1 MKHLFLAILLLLPPA
16 GAAPRQPSAPAE
28 LVVCGWDEVFML
40 RLTGDKR
47 ERIWTWRAKGRADLP
62 SEFHTLFNTTDECK
76 PFDGGS
82 TILIT
87 SSGGAA
93 AVVDRVKDRVTFYG
107 RAANAHSAD
116 LLPRGRVA
124 VAASHDRAGKGDRLI
139 LFDIA
144 KPNQELWTGE
154 LPWGHGVVWDARRR
168 LLWALADEDIRVYE
182 LQDWESAAPKLH
194 RVALIALPEAGG
206 HDFTVV
212 NDALIA
218 VSTGTR
224 CWLFDR
230 NTRTFAPHPQLAD
243 KAKVKSISH
252 HPANGRIA
260 FVQAEGENWWAER
273 IHFLN
278 PPGVHHVA
286 GEHFYKTRWNVAA
299 K

>member
-1 MKHLFLAILLLLPPA
+1 MRRLIVAALGFATLATSQGPP
-16 GAAPRQPSAPAE
+16 PVE

-40 RLTGDKR
+40 RLTGDKP
-47 ERIWTWRAKGRADLP
+47 ERIWTWRARGRADLP
-62 SEFHTLFNTTDECK
+62 VEFHTLFNTTDECK

-124 VAASHDRAGKGDRLI
+124 VAASHDRVGKGDRLI

-144 KPNQELWTGE
+144 KPNHELWTGE

-182 LQDWESAAPKLH
+182 LQDWESAVPKLH

-252 HPANGRIA
+252 HPATGRIA

-286 GEHFYKTRWNVAA
+286 GEHFYKTRWNAAA